1 MTETIVRLARDYPSV
16 WSRPVISA
24 IDTRIFRLR
33 YFQRCLACGF
43 CKDQCCRHGVDID
56 TENAERLLALGDDF
70 RSYVGVPA
78 SEWFSVQAIDDE
90 EFPSGVHVRTRTR
103 EGYCVFHDSG
113 GRGCKIH
120 AWCLRNGVD
129 YHGLKPMVSAL
140 FPLTF
145 ETAVLMPSN
154 EVLEGTLVCAGEG
167 SSLYDG
173 VRDELIWF
181 FGHELA
187 RELDTLQADLR

>member
-1 MTETIVRLARDYPSV
+1 MSEAIVPLTRGYPSV
-16 WSRPVISA
+16 WSRPVIRA
-24 IDTRIFRLR
+24 IDTRIFRLH

-56 TENAERLLALGDDF
+56 LENAERLFALGDDF
-70 RSYVGVPA
+70 QSYVGVPR
-78 SEWFSVQAIDDE
+78 SEWFSVQVVDDE
-90 EFPSGVHVRTRTR
+90 EFPSGAHQRTRTR
-103 EGYCVFHDSG
+103 EGYCVFHDAA

-120 AWCLRNGVD
+120 AWSLQNGVD
-129 YHGLKPMVSAL
+129 YHALKPMVSTL

-145 ETAVLMPSN
+145 ERAVLVPSN
-154 EVLEGTLVCAGEG
+154 EVLDGTLVCAGEG

-181 FGHELA
+181 FGKEFA
-187 RELDTLQADLR
+187 RELDALKSALQ